1 MRLIAVCFTITL
13 LCIVYILV
21 TKHVKS
27 NVPVFAVMPTTS
39 IINVEAI
46 NNVKD
51 TLQIKWSPRNP
62 PILDFF
68 VRTWRG
74 DGHWLIFLL
83 RSIDK
88 YVPRTLYRDVVI
100 TFSSTETAYFQS
112 YLPFFSLS
120 IKLIPTNDVY

>member
-1 MRLIAVCFTITL
+1 
-13 LCIVYILV
+13 
-21 TKHVKS
+21 
-27 NVPVFAVMPTTS
+27 MPTTS

-88 YVPRTLYRDVVI
+88 YVPRTLYCDVVI
-100 TFSSTETAYFQS
+100 MFSSAETAYFQ
-112 YLPFFSLS
+112 
-120 IKLIPTNDVY
+120 